1 MLVKAL
7 QQEIVSTMKDWQKV
21 ENASITSTGRI
32 MEETEDPV
40 IRLVMEIIQQDSHL
54 HYRVQGLIAES
65 LEAKAPAL
73 TPDGLA
79 KVWEMVARHIALEK
93 RMMEA
98 VTLAL
103 GRIKGKRMVIQEYLL
118 SYLLEDEKKHA
129 GLLDSLETLKKGML
143 P

>member
-1 MLVKAL
+1 MSVKTL
-7 QQEIVSTMKDWQKV
+7 QQEIVSTMKEWQKL
-21 ENASITSTGRI
+21 ESASIASTGRI
-32 MEETEDPV
+32 IAETEDPV
-40 IRLVMEIIQQDSHL
+40 IRAVMEIIQQDSHL

-65 LEAKAPAL
+65 LEQKAPAL
-73 TPDGLA
+73 TPDSLA
-79 KVWEMVARHIALEK
+79 KVWEMVARHIALEN

-118 SYLLEDEKKHA
+118 RYLLEDEKKHA
-129 GLLDSLETLKKGML
+129 GLLEHLETIKKGML